1 MVIIN
6 GIITFMLTSGKW
18 VETHAFWTGFF
29 NPTYWPS
36 LAVRTAI
43 ALALAGIY
51 ALITASRLRDTSLK
65 ARMVRWSALWILPS
79 MAVLPALIWWYI
91 RCIPSELWASARGA
105 MPTASHYALEAAVLA
120 VLTFL
125 MVLGTLIRPVRLHI
139 AYSLLLLLAA
149 LGTMGSFEFVRE
161 AIRKPFVIANYMY
174 DNALYATPSA
184 ADGGF
189 SVEAIDK
196 AGVLNTARWVQHADG
211 TAAGR
216 EIFRVEC
223 QSCHTV
229 DGYRGV
235 RRLLAA
241 RQWDAGQLDAMLGSL
256 DMMHNG
262 VMPPFAGNDGE
273 RDALSAYLATL
284 YHASPAPT
292 EGAQLFERNCAVCHQ
307 SVPTDPAITAIRS
320 LDPEA
325 ASESLKNLP
334 ALFVRMP
341 DLKLSD
347 QQRTALV
354 QWIKAGGP
362 PAQHAALVRPNG
374 GN

>member
-1 MVIIN
+1 
-6 GIITFMLTSGKW
+6 
-18 VETHAFWTGFF
+18 
-29 NPTYWPS
+29 
-36 LAVRTAI
+36 
-43 ALALAGIY
+43 
-51 ALITASRLRDTSLK
+51 
-65 ARMVRWSALWILPS
+65 
-79 MAVLPALIWWYI
+79 
-91 RCIPSELWASARGA
+91 
-105 MPTASHYALEAAVLA
+105 MPTASHYALDAAALA
-120 VLTFL
+120 VVTFVL
-125 MVLGTLIRPVRLHI
+125 VLGTLIRPARLHL

-174 DNALYATPSA
+174 DNALYAKPSA
-184 ADGGF
+184 VDGGF

-196 AGVLNTARWVQHADG
+196 AGVLNTARWVQHSDG
-211 TAAGR
+211 VAAGR

-229 DGYRGV
+229 DAYRGV

-241 RQWDAGQLDAMLGSL
+241 RQWDSAQLNAMLGSL

-262 VMPPFAGNDGE
+262 VMPPFAGTDRE
-273 RDALSAYLATL
+273 REALSAYLATL
-284 YHASPAPT
+284 YQASPAPT
-292 EGAQLFERNCAVCHQ
+292 EGAHLFEQNCAVCHQ
-307 SVPTDPAITAIRS
+307 SGPTDPAITTIRS
-320 LDPEA
+320 LDPQT

-334 ALFVRMP
+334 ALFARMP

-354 QWIKAGGP
+354 QWIKTQFPEGA
-362 PAQHAALVRPNG
+362 PAQRAALIWPKG